1 MHDPSFLQRE
11 DPFLQSPSKG
21 VSIGNLGLHPLGL
34 VAEELIGKE
43 SQMFI
48 EWKVRRTHL
57 GSLGADMD
65 SHHALSPLVCFFGR
79 ELAEDFKLVSL
90 KCH

>member
-1 MHDPSFLQRE
+1 MTPVFAKRG
-11 DPFLQSPSKG
+11 PFLTQSLSKG

-34 VAEELIGKE
+34 VAEKLIGKE
-43 SQMFI
+43 SQMFT

-57 GSLGADMD
+57 GSLGADID